1 LRIWVIFNSIK
12 LLNTDCL
19 VKPSNFVYAMHFK
32 ERRRR
37 AGGWINDIILH
48 ILTSIL
54 NNMIYCSLY
63 VLSWTNILEFWFVLN
78 TGSWVDSSS
87 LLIMLWLVRMFLL
100 QFDNCPFSF
109 SVWLPG
115 KVDELMFL
123 VLFLKRINVRIL
135 VISFVELWD
144 CKSFQGYE
152 S

>member
-1 LRIWVIFNSIK
+1 MFSKAQILFMQCTSRKGGVQVDELVTSFFRFLLQFWIIWF
-12 LLNTDCL
+12 T
-19 VKPSNFVYAMHFK
+19 
-32 ERRRR
+32 
-37 AGGWINDIILH
+37 
-48 ILTSIL
+48 
-54 NNMIYCSLY
+54 
-63 VLSWTNILEFWFVLN
+63 VLCTFLSRTNILKFWFVLN
-78 TGSWVDSSS
+78 TGSWGDSSS
-87 LLIMLWLVRMFLL
+87 LLIVLWLVRLFLL

-115 KVDELMFL
+115 KVYELMFL